1 MRLMMPGVVVFAPL
15 GVVTVLVWPVLVE
28 RGWERTAALTV
39 LLWLLALAVVLA
51 ATVELASAAREGRV
65 LGAAKALRAALKR
78 MPALVALLA
87 TGLVVVLVIALVAVW
102 AGNAAWVAVAVL
114 GAAAA
119 PLVLAVPTVVAG
131 GTAARALSGAY
142 REFFALAWTARAKVA
157 AVVAVPCAVAW
168 LLMEF
173 TPREAHPAMWV
184 ACAFVTA
191 LMGGLLPARA

>member
-1 MRLMMPGVVVFAPL
+1 M
-15 GVVTVLVWPVLVE
+15 TVLVWPVLVE

-39 LLWLLALAVVLA
+39 LLWLLAWAVVLA
-51 ATVELASAAREGRV
+51 ATVEVASAAREGRV
-65 LGAAKALRAALKR
+65 LGAAKALRVALKR
-78 MPALVALLA
+78 MPALVALLV

-102 AGNAAWVAVAVL
+102 AGSAAWVAVAGL
-114 GAAAA
+114 GAIAA

-142 REFFALAWTARAKVA
+142 PEFFALPWAAKAKVA
-157 AVVAVPCAVAW
+157 AVVAVPCAVVR
-168 LLMEF
+168 LLLEF